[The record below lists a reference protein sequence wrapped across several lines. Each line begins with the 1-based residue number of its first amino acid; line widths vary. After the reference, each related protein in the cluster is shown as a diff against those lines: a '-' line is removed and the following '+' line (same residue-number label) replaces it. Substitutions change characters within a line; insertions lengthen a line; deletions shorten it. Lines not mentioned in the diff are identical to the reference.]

1 MDYDRNPYRDD
12 PVAPQPHA
20 VSRLTQA
27 AIALLFAIMAI
38 YLAS

>member
-1 MDYDRNPYRDD
+1 MDYDRNPYLDD

-20 VSRLTQA
+20 VGRLTQA

-38 YLAS
+38 YLGS